1 MENIEKLASALIK
14 VQSEIGVAV
23 KNKENPHLRSKYADL
38 AAVWDAIA
46 PALTKYGVAVVQ
58 APIWRDGGQ
67 FLRTILIH
75 ESGQSIEGEYLVR
88 PTKDDPQAW
97 GSCLMYARRYS
108 LAAMI
113 GVVSGEDD
121 DAHRASGGRN
131 KGANIDKVKGPELI
145 SAAERIAMKKVWT
158 KAGKTDAMVA
168 SYLLEA
174 YEANGT
180 AQVKKSDYQDIM
192 AWCAEPKP
200 SAGV

>member
-1 MENIEKLASALIK
+1 MENIEKLAVALIAI
-14 VQSEIGVAV
+14 QSEIGVAV
-23 KNKENPHLRSKYADL
+23 KNKENPHLKSKYADL
-38 AAVWDAIA
+38 GAVWDAIA
-46 PALTKYGVAVVQ
+46 PAMTKHKVAAVQ
-58 APIWRDGGQ
+58 APVYHDGGQ
-67 FLRTILIH
+67 FLRTILLH

-121 DAHRASGGRN
+121 DGHRASGRN
-131 KGANIDKVKGPELI
+131 KGANIDKVKGQDLI

-158 KAGKTDAMVA
+158 KAGKSDNMVM
-168 SYLLEA
+168 SYLKEA
-174 YEANGT
+174 YEAEGT
-180 AQVKKSDYQDIM
+180 AQVKKSDYQDVM

-200 SAGV
+200 TTGV